1 VATAVLDIDGTL
13 VDTNYHHAVA
23 WFRAFRQHGFV
34 LPLWRIHRHIG
45 MGSDQLFAAL
55 AGEGFDSRQG
65 DEVRA
70 AEKVLYAELIGE
82 VQPLTGAR
90 ALMEDLKGSGHT
102 VILASSAKTEELE
115 HYLTLL
121 DARSLADDWTDS
133 GDVARTKPSPD
144 LVLAALEK
152 AAAAPK
158 DAVLIGDSTWD
169 CRAAKTARVKS
180 IGVLTGGFSEGE
192 LLDAGASRVFTSVEE
207 LRSRLEET
215 VLRV

>member
-1 VATAVLDIDGTL
+1 MKASTPA
-13 VDTNYHHAVA
+13 
-23 WFRAFRQHGFV
+23 
-34 LPLWRIHRHIG
+34 
-45 MGSDQLFAAL
+45 
-55 AGEGFDSRQG
+55 QG

-152 AAAAPK
+152 AGAAPK

-180 IGVLTGGFSEGE
+180 IGVLTGGFSEDE
-192 LLDAGASRVFTSVEE
+192 LLDAGASSVFTSVEE